1 MTSKINFETNPKI
14 YKHWELNIQE
24 NRAFLIMKVDEDA
37 GFFEGYKLKLNSYDI
52 GVDIELADAVQR
64 LRFEHPQINSIIIK
78 SGNEKAF
85 CAGANIK
92 MLASSDHAHKVNFC
106 KFTNETRN
114 FLENSSK
121 ESSQLFLC
129 LVEGVCAGGGYELAL
144 ACDHIILLDDGSS
157 SISLPEV
164 PLLAVLPG
172 TGGLTRLTDKRKI
185 RRDLADVFCTMEEGV
200 KAKKAKEWRLVD
212 TITKKSSL
220 NDELNVLIQEK
231 SSFKPQTGDLIGIKL
246 NNLQK
251 NVVSNEEIIYST
263 ISVQI
268 DREKKSA
275 TITIK
280 ASLDAAP
287 ENLSD
292 ILSQGDDFWL
302 LKCAREL
309 DDAILN
315 LRFNEL
321 EIGIIVFK
329 TSGKISN
336 VLSYDKLFETYKN
349 QWFIKEISY
358 FWTRIFKRIDLT
370 SRTLITLIEPRSCYA
385 GFLSELIFAAD
396 RSYMAEGEFEEY
408 DNKEAT
414 IILSNS
420 NFGSFLMSNDMS
432 RIDTRFIGSPEQI
445 LLAKQNLDK
454 QILAEEANNLGLI
467 TFMFDDIDWDDEI
480 RMFLEERSSFS
491 PDSMVGMESNLRFP
505 GKETMETKIFG
516 RLSAWQNWIFQR
528 PSAVGEN
535 GALKKYGT
543 GNKGQYTK
551 ERT

>member
-114 FLENSSK
+114 FLENSFK

-275 TITIK
+275 TIIIK
-280 ASLDAAP
+280 APLEAAP
-287 ENLSD
+287 EILSD

-329 TSGKISN
+329 TFGKISN

-349 QWFIKEISY
+349 QWFINEISY

-370 SRTLITLIEPRSCYA
+370 SRTLITLIEPGSCYA

-414 IILSNS
+414 IILSSS

-445 LLAKQNLDK
+445 LLAKQNLEK
-454 QILAEEANNLGLI
+454 QILAEEANDLGLI
-467 TFMFDDIDWDDEI
+467 TFMFDDIDWEDEI
-480 RMFLEERSSFS
+480 RIFLEERSSFS

-505 GKETMETKIFG
+505 GKETIETKIFG

>member
-1 MTSKINFETNPKI
+1 MKNKINFETNPNT
-14 YKHWELNIQE
+14 YKHWELLIE
-24 NRAFLIMKVDEDA
+24 NNCAFLIMRVNEDA

-64 LRFEHPQINSIIIK
+64 IRFEHPNVNSVIIK
-78 SGNEKAF
+78 SGNDKAF

-114 FLENSSK
+114 FLESSFK
-121 ESSQLFLC
+121 ESSQFFIC

-144 ACDHIILLDDGSS
+144 ACNHILLVDDGSS

-200 KAKKAKEWRLVD
+200 KAKKAKDWRLVD

-220 NDELNVLIQEK
+220 NDELNLLIKEK
-231 SSFKPQTGDLIGIKL
+231 SCNKKKADDLIGIKL

-251 NVVSNEEIIYST
+251 NDVSNEEIIYST
-263 ISVQI
+263 LSIQI

-275 TITIK
+275 TITIN
-280 ASLDAAP
+280 APLVTAP

-292 ILSQGDDFWL
+292 IVSQGDDFWP

-329 TSGKISN
+329 TSGEISN

-349 QWFIKEISY
+349 QWFINEISY

-370 SRTLITLIEPRSCYA
+370 SRTLITLIEPGSCYA

-454 QILAEEANNLGLI
+454 QILAEEANDLGLI
-467 TFMFDDIDWDDEI
+467 TFMFDDIDWEDEI
-480 RMFLEERSSFS
+480 RIFLEERSSFS

>member
-349 QWFIKEISY
+349 QWFINEISY

-370 SRTLITLIEPRSCYA
+370 SRTLITVIEPRSCYA

-432 RIDTRFIGSPEQI
+432 RIDTRFLGSPEQI

-454 QILAEEANNLGLI
+454 QILAEEANDLGLI
-467 TFMFDDIDWDDEI
+467 TFMFDDIDWEDEI
-480 RMFLEERSSFS
+480 RIFLEERSSFS

>member
-1 MTSKINFETNPKI
+1 MKNKINFETNPNT
-14 YKHWELNIQE
+14 YKHWELLIE
-24 NRAFLIMKVDEDA
+24 NNCAFLIMRVNEDA

-64 LRFEHPQINSIIIK
+64 IRFEHPNVNSVIIK
-78 SGNEKAF
+78 SGNDKAF

-114 FLENSSK
+114 FLESSFK
-121 ESSQLFLC
+121 ESSQFFIC

-144 ACDHIILLDDGSS
+144 ACNHILLVDDGSS

-200 KAKKAKEWRLVD
+200 KAKKAKDWRLVD

-220 NDELNVLIQEK
+220 NDELNLLIKEK
-231 SSFKPQTGDLIGIKL
+231 SCNKKKADDLIGIKL

-251 NVVSNEEIIYST
+251 NYVSNEEIIYST
-263 ISVQI
+263 LSIQI

-275 TITIK
+275 TITIN
-280 ASLDAAP
+280 APLVTAP

-292 ILSQGDDFWL
+292 IVSQGDDFWP

-329 TSGKISN
+329 TSGEISN

-349 QWFIKEISY
+349 QWFINEISY

-370 SRTLITLIEPRSCYA
+370 SRTLITLIEPGSCYA

-454 QILAEEANNLGLI
+454 QILAEEANDLGLI
-467 TFMFDDIDWDDEI
+467 TFMFDDIDWEDEI

>member
-114 FLENSSK
+114 FLENSFK

-275 TITIK
+275 TIIIK
-280 ASLDAAP
+280 AHLEAAP
-287 ENLSD
+287 KILSD
-292 ILSQGDDFWL
+292 ILSQGDDFSL
-302 LKCAREL
+302 FKCAREL

-321 EIGIIVFK
+321 KIGIIVFK

-349 QWFIKEISY
+349 QWFINEISY

-370 SRTLITLIEPRSCYA
+370 SRTLITLIEPKSCYA

-408 DNKEAT
+408 NNKEAT

>member
-1 MTSKINFETNPKI
+1 MKNKINFETNPNI
-14 YKHWELNIQE
+14 YKHWELLIE
-24 NRAFLIMKVDEDA
+24 NSCAFLIMRVNEDA

-64 LRFEHPQINSIIIK
+64 IRFEHPNVNSVIIK
-78 SGNEKAF
+78 SGNDKAF

-114 FLENSSK
+114 FLESSFK
-121 ESSQLFLC
+121 ESSQFFIC

-144 ACDHIILLDDGSS
+144 ACNHILLVDDGSS

-200 KAKKAKEWRLVD
+200 KAKKAKDWRLVD

-220 NDELNVLIQEK
+220 NDELNLLIKEK
-231 SSFKPQTGDLIGIKL
+231 SCNKQKADNLIGIKL

-251 NVVSNEEIIYST
+251 NTVSNEEIIYST

-268 DREKKSA
+268 EREKKSA
-275 TITIK
+275 IITIK
-280 ASLDAAP
+280 APLEAAP
-287 ENLSD
+287 KNLSD
-292 ILSQGDDFWL
+292 IFSQGNDFWL

-329 TSGKISN
+329 TFGKISN

-349 QWFIKEISY
+349 QWFINEISY

-420 NFGSFLMSNDMS
+420 NFGNFLMSNDMS

>member
-1 MTSKINFETNPKI
+1 MKPKINFETYPEI
-14 YKHWELNIQE
+14 YNHWELKFEKNT
-24 NRAFLIMKVDEDA
+24 AFLIMKVDEDK

-52 GVDIELADAVQR
+52 GVDIELSDAVQR
-64 LRFEHPQINSIIIK
+64 LRFEHPQISSIIIK

-121 ESSQLFLC
+121 EASQFFIC

-212 TITKKSSL
+212 TITKKTSL
-220 NDELNVLIQEK
+220 NDELNSLIKDKTCNKNQSE
-231 SSFKPQTGDLIGIKL
+231 DLVGVQL

-251 NVVSNEEIIYST
+251 TTVSNEEITYST
-263 ISVQI
+263 LSVQI

-275 TITIK
+275 TITIN
-280 ASLDAAP
+280 APLEDAP
-287 ENLSD
+287 ENLSE

-309 DDAILN
+309 DDTILN

-329 TSGKISN
+329 TSGEISK

-349 QWFIKEISY
+349 FWLMNEISY
-358 FWTRIFKRIDLT
+358 FWTRVFKRIDLT
-370 SRTLITLIEPRSCYA
+370 SRTLITLIEPNSCYA

-454 QILAEEANNLGLI
+454 QILAEEANDLGLI
-467 TFMFDDIDWDDEI
+467 TFMFDDIDWEDEI
-480 RMFLEERSSFS
+480 RIFLEERSSFS

>member
-1 MTSKINFETNPKI
+1 MKNKINFETNPNT
-14 YKHWELNIQE
+14 YKHWELLIE
-24 NRAFLIMKVDEDA
+24 NNCAFLIMRVNEDA

-64 LRFEHPQINSIIIK
+64 IRFEHPNVNSVIIK
-78 SGNEKAF
+78 SGNDKAF

-114 FLENSSK
+114 FLESSFK
-121 ESSQLFLC
+121 ESSQFFIC

-144 ACDHIILLDDGSS
+144 ACNHILLVDDGSS

-200 KAKKAKEWRLVD
+200 KAKKAKDWRLVD

-220 NDELNVLIQEK
+220 NDELNLLIKEK
-231 SSFKPQTGDLIGIKL
+231 SCNKKKADDLIGIKL

-251 NVVSNEEIIYST
+251 NAVSNEEIIYST
-263 ISVQI
+263 LSVQI

-275 TITIK
+275 TITIN
-280 ASLDAAP
+280 APLGTAP

-292 ILSQGDDFWL
+292 IVSQGDDFWL

-315 LRFNEL
+315 LRFNDL

-329 TSGKISN
+329 TSGEISN

-349 QWFIKEISY
+349 QWFINEISY

-370 SRTLITLIEPRSCYA
+370 SRTLITLIEPGSCYA

-432 RIDTRFIGSPEQI
+432 RIDTRFLGSPEQI

-454 QILAEEANNLGLI
+454 QILAEEANDLGLI
-467 TFMFDDIDWDDEI
+467 TFMFDDIDWEDEI
-480 RMFLEERSSFS
+480 RIFLEERSSFS

>member
-1 MTSKINFETNPKI
+1 MKPKINFETNPNI
-14 YKHWELNIQE
+14 YKHWELLIE
-24 NRAFLIMKVDEDA
+24 DSCAFLIMKVNEDA

-64 LRFEHPQINSIIIK
+64 IRFEHPNVNSVIIK
-78 SGNEKAF
+78 SGNDKAF

-114 FLENSSK
+114 FLENSFK
-121 ESSQLFLC
+121 ESSQFFIC

-144 ACDHIILLDDGSS
+144 ACDHIILVDDGSS

-200 KAKKAKEWRLVD
+200 KAKKAKDWRLVD

-220 NDELNVLIQEK
+220 NDELNLLIKEK

-251 NVVSNEEIIYST
+251 NAVSNEEIIYST
-263 ISVQI
+263 LSIQI

-275 TITIK
+275 TITIN
-280 ASLDAAP
+280 APLDTAP

-292 ILSQGDDFWL
+292 IVSQGDNFWP

-329 TSGKISN
+329 TSGVISN

-349 QWFIKEISY
+349 QWFINEISY

-370 SRTLITLIEPRSCYA
+370 SRTLITLIEPGSCYA

-454 QILAEEANNLGLI
+454 QILAEEANDLGLI
-467 TFMFDDIDWDDEI
+467 TFMFDDIDWEDEI
-480 RMFLEERSSFS
+480 RIFLEERSSFS

>member
-1 MTSKINFETNPKI
+1 MKPKINFETNPNI
-14 YKHWELNIQE
+14 YKHWELLIE
-24 NRAFLIMKVDEDA
+24 DSCAFLIMKVNEDA

-64 LRFEHPQINSIIIK
+64 IRFEHPNVNSVIIK
-78 SGNEKAF
+78 SGNDKAF

-114 FLENSSK
+114 FLENSFK
-121 ESSQLFLC
+121 ESSQFFIC

-144 ACDHIILLDDGSS
+144 ACDHIILVDDGSS

-200 KAKKAKEWRLVD
+200 KAKKAKDWRLVD
-212 TITKKSSL
+212 TITKKTSL
-220 NDELNVLIQEK
+220 NDELNLLIKEK
-231 SSFKPQTGDLIGIKL
+231 SSNKKQADNLVGIKL
-246 NNLQK
+246 KNIQK
-251 NVVSNEEIIYST
+251 NNVNNENVIYST
-263 ISVQI
+263 LSVVI

-275 TITIK
+275 TISIN
-280 ASLDAAP
+280 AP
-287 ENLSD
+287 LESAPKD
-292 ILSQGDDFWL
+292 INDIVSEGDQFWL
-302 LKCAREL
+302 LRCAREL

-321 EIGIIVFK
+321 EIGIIIFK
-329 TSGKISN
+329 TYGEISN
-336 VLSYDKLFETYKN
+336 ILSYDKIFELHKN
-349 QWFIKEISY
+349 HWFIREISF

-370 SRTLITLIEPRSCYA
+370 SRTLISLIEPNSCYA

-408 DNKEAT
+408 DDKEAS

-420 NFGSFLMSNDMS
+420 NFGNFLMSNDMS
-432 RIDTRFIGSPEQI
+432 RLDTRFIGSPEQI
-445 LLAKQNLDK
+445 LLAKQNLEK
-454 QILAEEANNLGLI
+454 HILAQEAYDIGLI
-467 TFMFDDIDWDDEI
+467 TFKFDDIDWDDEI
-480 RMFLEERSSFS
+480 RVFLEERSSFS
-491 PDSMVGMESNLRFP
+491 PDSMVGLESNLRFP

>member
-1 MTSKINFETNPKI
+1 MKPKINFETYPEI
-14 YKHWELNIQE
+14 YNHWELKFEKNT
-24 NRAFLIMKVDEDA
+24 AFLIMKVDEDK

-52 GVDIELADAVQR
+52 GVDIELSDAVQR
-64 LRFEHPQINSIIIK
+64 LRFEHPQISSIIIK

-121 ESSQLFLC
+121 EASQFFIC

-212 TITKKSSL
+212 TITKKTSL
-220 NDELNVLIQEK
+220 NDELNSLIKNK
-231 SSFKPQTGDLIGIKL
+231 SCNKNQNENLVGVQL

-251 NVVSNEEIIYST
+251 TTVSNEEITYST
-263 ISVQI
+263 LSVQI

-275 TITIK
+275 TITIN
-280 ASLDAAP
+280 APLEDAP
-287 ENLSD
+287 ENLSE

-309 DDAILN
+309 DDTILN

-329 TSGKISN
+329 TSGEISK
-336 VLSYDKLFETYKN
+336 VLSYDKLFETYN
-349 QWFIKEISY
+349 NFWLMNEISY
-358 FWTRIFKRIDLT
+358 FWTRVFKRIDLT
-370 SRTLITLIEPRSCYA
+370 SRTLITLIEPNSCYA

-408 DNKEAT
+408 DNKKAT
-414 IILSNS
+414 IILSKS
-420 NFGSFLMSNDMS
+420 NFGNFLMSNNMS
-432 RIDTRFIGSPEQI
+432 RLDTRFIGLPEQI
-445 LLAKQNLDK
+445 LLVKQNLEK
-454 QILAEEANNLGLI
+454 QILAEEANDLGLI
-467 TFMFDDIDWDDEI
+467 TFMFDDIDWEDEI
-480 RMFLEERSSFS
+480 RIFLEERSSFS

>member
-1 MTSKINFETNPKI
+1 MKPKINFETYPEI
-14 YKHWELNIQE
+14 YNHWELKFEKNT
-24 NRAFLIMKVDEDA
+24 AFLIMKVDEDK

-52 GVDIELADAVQR
+52 GVDIELSDAVQR
-64 LRFEHPQINSIIIK
+64 LRFEHPQISSIIIK

-121 ESSQLFLC
+121 EASQFFIC

-212 TITKKSSL
+212 TITKKTSL
-220 NDELNVLIQEK
+220 NDELNSLIKNK
-231 SSFKPQTGDLIGIKL
+231 SCNKNQNENLVGVQL

-251 NVVSNEEIIYST
+251 TTVSNEEITYST
-263 ISVQI
+263 LSVQI

-275 TITIK
+275 TITIN
-280 ASLDAAP
+280 APLEDAP
-287 ENLSD
+287 ENLSE

-309 DDAILN
+309 DDTILN

-329 TSGKISN
+329 TSGEISK

-349 QWFIKEISY
+349 FWLMNEISY
-358 FWTRIFKRIDLT
+358 FWTRVFKRIDLT
-370 SRTLITLIEPRSCYA
+370 SRTLITLIEPNSCYA

-454 QILAEEANNLGLI
+454 QILAEEANDLGLI
-467 TFMFDDIDWDDEI
+467 TFMFDDIDWEDEI
-480 RMFLEERSSFS
+480 RIFLEERSSFS

>member
-1 MTSKINFETNPKI
+1 MKPKINFETYPEI
-14 YKHWELNIQE
+14 YNHWELKFEKNT
-24 NRAFLIMKVDEDA
+24 AFLIMKVDEDK

-52 GVDIELADAVQR
+52 GVDIELSDAVQR
-64 LRFEHPQINSIIIK
+64 LRFEHPQISSIIIK

-121 ESSQLFLC
+121 EASQFFIC

-212 TITKKSSL
+212 TITKKTSL
-220 NDELNVLIQEK
+220 NDELNSLIKNK
-231 SSFKPQTGDLIGIKL
+231 SCNKNQNENLVGVQL

-251 NVVSNEEIIYST
+251 TTVSNEEITYST
-263 ISVQI
+263 LSVQI

-275 TITIK
+275 TITIN
-280 ASLDAAP
+280 APLEDAP
-287 ENLSD
+287 ENLSE

-309 DDAILN
+309 DDTILN

-329 TSGKISN
+329 TSGEISK
-336 VLSYDKLFETYKN
+336 VLSYDKLFETYN
-349 QWFIKEISY
+349 NFWLMNEISY
-358 FWTRIFKRIDLT
+358 FWTRVFKRIDLT
-370 SRTLITLIEPRSCYA
+370 SRTLITLIEPNSCYA

-408 DNKEAT
+408 DNKKAT
-414 IILSNS
+414 IILSKS
-420 NFGSFLMSNDMS
+420 NFGNFLMSNNMS
-432 RIDTRFIGSPEQI
+432 RLDTRFIGLPEQI
-445 LLAKQNLDK
+445 LLVKQNLEK
-454 QILAEEANNLGLI
+454 QILAEEANDLGLI
-467 TFMFDDIDWDDEI
+467 TFMFDDIDWEDEI
-480 RMFLEERSSFS
+480 RIFLEERSSFS

-505 GKETMETKIFG
+505 GNETMETKIFG

-528 PSAVGEN
+528 PSAVGKN

>member
-1 MTSKINFETNPKI
+1 MKNKINFETNPNT
-14 YKHWELNIQE
+14 YKHWELLIE
-24 NRAFLIMKVDEDA
+24 NNCAFLIMRVNEDA

-64 LRFEHPQINSIIIK
+64 IRFEHPNVNSVIIK
-78 SGNEKAF
+78 SGNDKAF

-114 FLENSSK
+114 FLESSFK
-121 ESSQLFLC
+121 ESSQFFIC

-144 ACDHIILLDDGSS
+144 ACNHILLVDDGSS

-200 KAKKAKEWRLVD
+200 KAKKAKDWRLVD

-220 NDELNVLIQEK
+220 NDELNLLIKEK
-231 SSFKPQTGDLIGIKL
+231 SCNKKKADDLIGIKL

-251 NVVSNEEIIYST
+251 NAVSNEEIIYST
-263 ISVQI
+263 LSIQI

-275 TITIK
+275 TITIN
-280 ASLDAAP
+280 APLDTAP

-292 ILSQGDDFWL
+292 IVSQGDDFWP

-329 TSGKISN
+329 TSGEISN

-349 QWFIKEISY
+349 QWFINEISY

-370 SRTLITLIEPRSCYA
+370 SRTLITLIEPGSCYA

-454 QILAEEANNLGLI
+454 QILAEEANDLGLI
-467 TFMFDDIDWDDEI
+467 TFMFDDIDWEDEI
-480 RMFLEERSSFS
+480 RIFLEERSSFS

>member
-1 MTSKINFETNPKI
+1 MKPKINFETYPEI
-14 YKHWELNIQE
+14 YNHWELKFEKNT
-24 NRAFLIMKVDEDA
+24 AFLIMKVDEDK

-52 GVDIELADAVQR
+52 GVDIELSDAVQR
-64 LRFEHPQINSIIIK
+64 LRFEHPQISSIIIK

-121 ESSQLFLC
+121 EASQFFIC

-212 TITKKSSL
+212 TITKKTSL
-220 NDELNVLIQEK
+220 NDELNSLIKNK
-231 SSFKPQTGDLIGIKL
+231 SCNKNQNENLVGVQL

-251 NVVSNEEIIYST
+251 TTVSNEEITYST
-263 ISVQI
+263 LSVQI

-275 TITIK
+275 TITIN
-280 ASLDAAP
+280 APLEDAP
-287 ENLSD
+287 ENLSE

-309 DDAILN
+309 DDTILN

-329 TSGKISN
+329 TSGEISK

-349 QWFIKEISY
+349 FWLMNEISY
-358 FWTRIFKRIDLT
+358 FWTRVFKRIDLT
-370 SRTLITLIEPRSCYA
+370 SRTLITLIEPNSCYA

-408 DNKEAT
+408 NNKEAT
-414 IILSNS
+414 IILSKS
-420 NFGSFLMSNDMS
+420 NFGNFLMSNNMS
-432 RIDTRFIGSPEQI
+432 RLDTRFIGLPEQI
-445 LLAKQNLDK
+445 LLVKQNLEK
-454 QILAEEANNLGLI
+454 QILAEEANDLGLI
-467 TFMFDDIDWDDEI
+467 TFMFDDIDWEDEI
-480 RMFLEERSSFS
+480 RIFLEERSSFS